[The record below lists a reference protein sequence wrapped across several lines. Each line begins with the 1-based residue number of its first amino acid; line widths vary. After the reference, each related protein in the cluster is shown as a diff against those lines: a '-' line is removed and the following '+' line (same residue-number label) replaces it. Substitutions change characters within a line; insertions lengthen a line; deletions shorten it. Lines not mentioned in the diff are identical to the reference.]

1 MNKHYIIDFYNL
13 LNLIKKNDEEIE
25 IFFEKYSDIYV
36 DEFFMFF
43 SIKCILDDDQ
53 IVTPIEISNI
63 LQDLSHNT
71 FIFDKL
77 KKLSYKYNHNYF
89 DYTFINDNNDELQ
102 IGQEK
107 LKRYMN
113 EIFKHDMISQF
124 IDEININII
133 YYSKNISIK
142 ILNNIYIDKLIELLK
157 EILNIKNDVYIKYNK
172 NILNNTK
179 QIYHYNIKTNTEL
192 YLYNLQKA

>member
-1 MNKHYIIDFYNL
+1 MNKHSIIDFYNL

-53 IVTPIEISNI
+53 IITPIEISNI

-89 DYTFINDNNDELQ
+89 YYTFINANNNELK
-102 IGQEK
+102 IEQEK

-113 EIFKHDMISQF
+113 KIFNHDMISQF
-124 IDEININII
+124 IEEINLNII

-142 ILNNIYIDKLIELLK
+142 IFNNIYIDKLIELLK
-157 EILNIKNDVYIKYNK
+157 DKLNIKNDIYIKYNK

-179 QIYHYNIKTNTEL
+179 QL
-192 YLYNLQKA
+192 Y

>member
-13 LNLIKKNDEEIE
+13 LNLIKKNDEEME
-25 IFFEKYSDIYV
+25 IFFDKYSDIYF
-36 DEFFMFF
+36 DEFLMFF
-43 SIKCILDDDQ
+43 SIKCILKDDK
-53 IVTPIEISNI
+53 IIAPIEISNI

-77 KKLSYKYNHNYF
+77 KKLSYKYSHNYF
-89 DYTFINDNNDELQ
+89 DYTFTNVNNDEL
-102 IGQEK
+102 IIKQEK

-113 EIFKHDMISQF
+113 EIFNNDMISQF
-124 IDEININII
+124 IEEINLNVI

-157 EILNIKNDVYIKYNK
+157 DKLNIKNDVFIKYNK
-172 NILNNTK
+172 NILNNIK
-179 QIYHYNIKTNTEL
+179 QIYYYDIKTNTEL

>member
-1 MNKHYIIDFYNL
+1 MNKHSIIDLYNL

-36 DEFFMFF
+36 DEFLMFF
-43 SIKCILDDDQ
+43 SIKCILEDDQ
-53 IVTPIEISNI
+53 IITPIEIFNI
-63 LQDLSHNT
+63 LQNLSQHI

-89 DYTFINDNNDELQ
+89 DYTFTNVNNDELRL
-102 IGQEK
+102 GQEK
-107 LKRYMN
+107 LKNYMN
-113 EIFKHDMISQF
+113 EIFNHVMISQF
-124 IDEININII
+124 IEKINLNVI
-133 YYSKNISIK
+133 YYSKNISIQ
-142 ILNNIYIDKLIELLK
+142 IFNNIYIDKLIELLK
-157 EILNIKNDVYIKYNK
+157 DKLNIKNDVYIKYNK

-179 QIYHYNIKTNTEL
+179 QLYYYNIKTNTEI